1 MTVLHRISQDI
12 NLLTSFKI
20 VGIPSCFFFS
30 LRPDSSVCLSSM
42 LQLEAGQFCT
52 FVIHA
57 DGSVSACGKGS
68 YSRLGLGDSN
78 NQSQPKKL
86 TFDSCH
92 AIKKLS
98 SSKGSD
104 GHTLA
109 VTVDGQVFRWG
120 DGLYNYLAILYMY
133 AAVILY
139 LI

>member
-1 MTVLHRISQDI
+1 M
-12 NLLTSFKI
+12 
-20 VGIPSCFFFS
+20 
-30 LRPDSSVCLSSM
+30 
-42 LQLEAGQFCT
+42 
-52 FVIHA
+52 
-57 DGSVSACGKGS
+57 SACGKGS
-68 YSRLGLGDSN
+68 YGRLGLGDSN

-86 TFDSCH
+86 TFDSRH